1 MKKAKQAVR
10 AEASA
15 LGFDAVAFCA
25 AADAPADEANRRNL
39 EAYLARGHHGSMAWM
54 ADKAERRTTPTALWP
69 EAQSVVVLGVNY
81 GPEGDPRH
89 AHSDP
94 AKGAVS
100 VYARGREYQDFIK
113 KRLKHLA
120 RWMVGSYAC
129 RVKVFVDTAPV
140 MEKPLA
146 ARAGLGWQGKH
157 TCLVS
162 PDFGSWLFLAEI
174 FTTLELEP
182 DTAGADRC
190 GSCRACID
198 ACPTGALYEPYRI
211 DARRCIS
218 YLTIEHKESID
229 PELAARMG
237 NRVFGCDDCLA
248 ACPWNKFAAPTKEE
262 KLRPQNGAD
271 DLSLA
276 ELATLND
283 AAFRQ
288 RFAGTPIKR
297 TGRERMVRNALIA
310 VGNSGDPSLAG
321 IAESL
326 LNDDSAL
333 VRKAAER
340 ALKPKSDR
348 ADQASI
354 D

>member
-1 MKKAKQAVR
+1 MKKAKQAIR

-25 AADAPADEANRRNL
+25 AVDAPDDEANRRHL
-39 EAYLARGHHGSMAWM
+39 KAYLARGNHGSMEWM
-54 ADKAERRTTPTALWP
+54 AETAGRRSTPTALWP
-69 EAQSVVVLGVNY
+69 EAQNIIVLGVNY
-81 GPEGDPRH
+81 GPEGDPRQ
-89 AHSDP
+89 AHGDP

-100 VYARGREYQDFIK
+100 VYAQGHEYQDVIK

-120 RWMVGSYAC
+120 RWMVKTYAC
-129 RVKVFVDTAPV
+129 QVKVFVDTAPV

-162 PDFGSWLFLAEI
+162 PEFGSWLFLAEI

-182 DTAGADRC
+182 DKAGVDRC

-198 ACPTGALYEPYRI
+198 ACPTGALYEPYRL

-218 YLTIEHKESID
+218 CLTIEHKDSID
-229 PELAARMG
+229 LELAARMG

-248 ACPWNKFAAPTKEE
+248 ACPWNKFATPTGEGKFQPRE
-262 KLRPQNGAD
+262 GAA

-276 ELATLND
+276 ELATLDD
-283 AAFRQ
+283 AAFRR
-288 RFAGTPIKR
+288 RFAKSPLKR
-297 TGRERMVRNALIA
+297 TGRDRMVRNALIA
-310 VGNSGDPSLAG
+310 VGNSGDPSLAK
-321 IAESL
+321 IAEKL

-333 VRKAAER
+333 VREAAER
-340 ALKPKSDR
+340 ALER
-348 ADQASI
+348 F
-354 D
+354 